1 MTDLTGQVALVTGS
15 GRGIG
20 KAIAERYASLGANV
34 VVNYARGK
42 SGADETVA
50 RIEELGAKA
59 IAVPADMSQ
68 VDDVTRLFD
77 TALSAFGQIDIVVV
91 NAGLELTGL
100 PVVDFTEEQFD
111 RMFATNTKGA
121 FFTMQSA
128 AKHVADNGRIIY
140 ISSSTTG
147 YPQAGYALHGG
158 SKTAPQYL
166 VEVLAHE
173 VGARGV
179 TVNAILPTATDGA
192 GPAHRRPGRRTDQD
206 VRPGLQ
212 PDAPHGYPGRCRR
225 CRRVLRRRPLV
236 VRQRSATAR
245 QRWRARLNWT
255 QPESRGA
262 GLSGCCEDWS
272 TLRAEATHR
281 MGRRRLGG

>member
-1 MTDLTGQVALVTGS
+1 
-15 GRGIG
+15 
-20 KAIAERYASLGANV
+20 
-34 VVNYARGK
+34 
-42 SGADETVA
+42 
-50 RIEELGAKA
+50 
-59 IAVPADMSQ
+59 
-68 VDDVTRLFD
+68 
-77 TALSAFGQIDIVVV
+77 
-91 NAGLELTGL
+91 LTGL

-111 RMFATNTKGA
+111 RMFAANTKGA

-192 GPAHRRPGRRTDQD
+192 GLHTDD
-206 VRPGLQ
+206 PD
-212 PDAPHGYPGRCRR
+212 DAPIKTF
-225 CRRVLRRRPLV
+225 VLDFNPMR
-236 VRQRSATAR
+236 
-245 QRWRARLNWT
+245 
-255 QPESRGA
+255 
-262 GLSGCCEDWS
+262 
-272 TLRAEATHR
+272 R
-281 MGRRRLGG
+281 MGTPDDVADVAEFFAGDLSSFVSGQLLLVSGGALA